1 MQFNRE
7 NKLNWVR
14 NKLYVSKNLGS
25 LPSSLGAGKVGEKEI
40 NKPFIAAA
48 ASSRFPIQRAIG
60 LRTRDHQKPPPST
73 LALLKFV
80 NLDDAPS
87 ANSDWFR

>member
-1 MQFNRE
+1 
-7 NKLNWVR
+7 V
-14 NKLYVSKNLGS
+14 S

-60 LRTRDHQKPPPST
+60 LKKGTTRSHHHHHT
-73 LALLKFV
+73 LALIKLV
-80 NLDDAPS
+80 NLDDAP
-87 ANSDWFR
+87 

>member
-1 MQFNRE
+1 
-7 NKLNWVR
+7 V
-14 NKLYVSKNLGS
+14 S

-60 LRTRDHQKPPPST
+60 LKKRDHQKPPSSPHTSPNK
-73 LALLKFV
+73 ACE
-80 NLDDAPS
+80 S
-87 ANSDWFR
+87 